1 MKLAL
6 VQLSDIHFKNDK
18 SKNFLTTKLEKI
30 IYSINSNLHEVEK
43 VIIIMSGDTAYSG
56 NNKEYEVALDFY
68 STLLEGLKHKNIE
81 FLLIP
86 GNHDCDFSQ
95 RHTVRETL
103 KKNSEFNDLCQ
114 KEIVEQ
120 VISHQKNYFEF
131 EELFQS
137 KSSPKFADNLFKQ
150 YRFEIK
156 NESVQINLFNT
167 AWLSEIHEKSGDLFF
182 PINNYTDCLSTPSSL
197 SISVLHH
204 PTHWLEPNNK
214 REVDLIL
221 QETSDLILTGHE
233 HTSTNKKTID
243 FNNSETIYFEG
254 AALQT
259 DNENESAFNVF
270 IIDLKDQNVTKNY
283 YTWDPD
289 VESYKELTEFELQ
302 SFSIYKTQKRNG
314 LYFSEHHRQWL
325 SDPGLMVKHPK
336 IKKDLDL
343 IDLYVYPDAELTS
356 YDELADSFD
365 KIINLKDLLNFEKKK
380 IMLIGSENYGK
391 TSYCKVYIKAA
402 FKNGYLPI
410 KLEGNKLNSTSIK
423 DINKLVFQEF
433 KQQYENE
440 KIQRIEE
447 LDSTNLILIID
458 NIHNSRMN
466 SKNRIKLLDTI
477 NNYFERIL
485 VTSRELIKYEELL
498 IEENDA
504 KYKDDFYFVEILPF
518 GNVKKGELILSWN
531 RLGENAVTEEFDI
544 IKKVDKCEKII
555 NTVLGNNYVPS
566 LPFFIIT
573 ILQTIES
580 GDSNI
585 KDSAYGF
592 YYDYLIKNQ
601 LITLNLSN
609 ENLIAF
615 NNYISHLAFYAFND
629 KKDYLSSA
637 DLIEFHKNY
646 ICDFGIEAD
655 FETYMKLLLNASI
668 LINSASVY
676 NFKFKYIYYYFVAK
690 YLADDLESGETETL
704 DLVKEMSSKLYV
716 EEYSNI
722 IMFLSYH
729 SKNPVILYNVLEN
742 AKKIFKEV
750 MPSALENEITPLNKL
765 VVDIPKLVIDPKKDV
780 FQERKQRLEK
790 ADELERIKKEDLSQ
804 NIPEEFSSEDE
815 ETFDMVSKI
824 NWAMKTLEIMGQIL
838 KNYFGST
845 KKDKKVEMGRE
856 VYLLSL
862 RSLGAF
868 LNKFVENQ
876 EQILLDLERIIKQ
889 EAITSDEKIKS
900 TARNF
905 IFGLTSA
912 ISIFF
917 IKKVSS
923 SAGTH
928 DLLPIFKEIN
938 DLLPVTSVKLIDISI
953 KLDHMYDIP
962 FSEIESLLDV
972 VGDNPMVITI
982 LRKIVIN
989 HIYMFPV
996 DYRDRQKVVDLLSLN
1011 QKQIQIGTVKKQ
1023 QYINN

>member
-6 VQLSDIHFKNDK
+6 IQLSDIHFKKDR
-18 SKNFLTTKLEKI
+18 SKNFLSTKLEKI
-30 IYSINSNLHEVEK
+30 IQSINSNLHEVDK
-43 VIIIMSGDTAYSG
+43 TIIIMSGDTAFSG
-56 NNKEYEVALDFY
+56 INEEYEVALDFY
-68 STLLEGLKHKNIE
+68 STLLDGLKSTDIE

-95 RHTVRETL
+95 EYPVREML
-103 KKNSEFNDLCQ
+103 KSNSDFNKFYQ

-120 VISHQKNYFEF
+120 MISHQTKYFEF
-131 EELFQS
+131 EELFPS
-137 KSSPKFADNLFKQ
+137 KSSPNFSDYLFKQ
-150 YRFEIK
+150 YKFELK
-156 NESVQINLFNT
+156 NESLQINLFNT
-167 AWLSEIHEKSGDLFF
+167 AWLSERHEKSGELYF
-182 PINNYTDCLSTPSSL
+182 PINNYKDWLSTPASL

-243 FNNSETIYFEG
+243 FNHSETIYFEG

-259 DNENESAFNVF
+259 NNENESAFNVF
-270 IIDLKDQNVTKNY
+270 IIDLKNQNVTKNY
-283 YTWDPD
+283 YTWDFNI
-289 VESYKELTEFELQ
+289 ESYKEITEFESQ
-302 SFSIYKTQKRNG
+302 PFSIYKTQKRNG
-314 LYFSEHHRQWL
+314 LYFSEHHRKWL
-325 SDPGLMVKHPK
+325 SDHGLMVKHPK
-336 IKKDLDL
+336 IKKELDL
-343 IDLYVYPDAELTS
+343 IDLYVYPDAEITS
-356 YDELADSFD
+356 YNEVADSLD
-365 KIINLKDLLNFEKKK
+365 KIINLKDLLNFEKNK

-391 TSYCKVYIKAA
+391 TAFCKVYIEAA

-410 KLEGNKLNSTSIK
+410 KLEGNKLNSTSLK

-433 KQQYENE
+433 KQQYDNE

-447 LDSTNLILIID
+447 LNLTNLILIID
-458 NIHNSRMN
+458 NIHNSPMN
-466 SKNRIKLLDTI
+466 SKYRIKMLDTI
-477 NNYFERIL
+477 NDYYKKIL
-485 VTSRELIKYEELL
+485 VTSRELIKYEDLL

-504 KYKDDFYFVEILPF
+504 RYKDDFYFVEILPF

-531 RLGENAVTEEFDI
+531 KLGDNSVTEEFEI

-601 LITLNLSN
+601 LITLNLTN

-615 NNYISHLAFYAFND
+615 NNYISHLAFYAFTD
-629 KKDYLSSA
+629 KKDYLSNT
-637 DLIEFHKNY
+637 DLLDFHKNY
-646 ICDFGIEAD
+646 ISDYGIEAD
-655 FETYMKLLLNASI
+655 FDSYLKLLLNASI
-668 LINSASVY
+668 LIKSASVY

-690 YLADDLESGETETL
+690 YLADELESGETETL
-704 DLVKEMSSKLYV
+704 YLVKEMASKLYV

-729 SKNPVILYNVLEN
+729 SKNPIILSNVLEN

-765 VVDIPKLVIDPKKDV
+765 VVDIPKLVIEPKKDV
-780 FQERKQRLEK
+780 FHERKQRLEE
-790 ADELERIKKEDLSQ
+790 ADELERIAKEDLSMK
-804 NIPEEFSSEDE
+804 IPEELSSEDE

-824 NWAMKTLEIMGQIL
+824 NWAMKTIEIMGQIL

-889 EAITSDEKIKS
+889 EGITSDEKIKS

-917 IKKVSS
+917 IKKVSN

-962 FSEIESLLDV
+962 FSEIESLLDL

-996 DYRDRQKVVDLLSLN
+996 DYKDRQKVVDLLSLN